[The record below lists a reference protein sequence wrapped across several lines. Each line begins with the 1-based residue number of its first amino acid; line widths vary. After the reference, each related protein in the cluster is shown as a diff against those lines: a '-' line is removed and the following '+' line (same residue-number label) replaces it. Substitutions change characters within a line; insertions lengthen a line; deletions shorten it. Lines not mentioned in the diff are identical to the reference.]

1 MRRARRIACLV
12 LAACSLAAL
21 ASAQDSLETAK
32 RKELDDVQRRARENR
47 EAATRLKGR
56 ENQAVTQLKRTERDL
71 NVTRKRLVALQR
83 RQKVL
88 DQQLDV
94 TRADLQRSV
103 QSLGQQK
110 ERLAHRLR
118 SIYKEGGDRDL
129 EFMLSAQSFGQLLE
143 RWDFL
148 VMIAEQDRVMLD
160 DLRGRKEQVEANQ
173 QQLQLHL
180 TEIDRNAQKTTK
192 ESSRLSTLRE
202 QRAGTVQTIQNQRQA
217 YEAAAAELEK
227 TARATRG
234 LLATLERK
242 RQEEA
247 TRAKAQGR
255 EPQPYAG
262 DFARGQGQLAWP
274 LRGSVIGHFGNEV
287 HPKWG
292 TITPNNGID
301 IETPIGTPV
310 HVVAKGRV
318 DYVSED
324 YGTYGQMILVNHGDG
339 YYTMY
344 GHLSAI
350 GVSVGQDVQ
359 AGAVIGQSGDSGSLK
374 GAILHFE
381 IRKGGTPLDPQDWLQ

>member
-1 MRRARRIACLV
+1 MNRAPRIAWLV
-12 LAACSLAAL
+12 LAACMLAPL
-21 ASAQDSLETAK
+21 AFAQDSLETAK

-71 NVTRKRLVALQR
+71 NVTRKRLEALQR

-88 DQQLDV
+88 DQQLDMS
-94 TRADLQRSV
+94 RADLQRSV
-103 QSLGQQK
+103 QSLGTQK
-110 ERLAHRLR
+110 ERLARRLR

-129 EFMLSAQSFGQLLE
+129 EFMLSAQSFGQLLA

-180 TEIDRNAQKTTK
+180 TEIDRNAKKTTK
-192 ESSRLSTLRE
+192 ESSRLTTLRA

-227 TARATRG
+227 TARAIRG
-234 LLATLERK
+234 LLATLEKK

-247 TRAKAQGR
+247 NRAKAQGR

-274 LRGSVIGHFGNEV
+274 LRGNVIGHFGNEV

-310 HVVAKGRV
+310 RVVAKGRV

-344 GHLSAI
+344 GHLSSI
-350 GVSVGQDVQ
+350 GVSVGQDVN

-374 GAILHFE
+374 GPILHFE